1 MDLVS
6 IETPSENDLLE
17 ELIAGG
23 EISKIGPTKITSI
36 SEVILTVLEKNKT
49 ENARV
54 ITKLCSTIIG
64 VENQKSWALYSSR
77 KIEIFEFSRQI
88 FFIIITFKIAML
100 KYLNFRSKNHNL

>member
-23 EISKIGPTKITSI
+23 EISKIGPTRITSI

-54 ITKLCSTIIG
+54 ITKLFSTIFG
-64 VENQKSWALYSSR
+64 VENHKSLV
-77 KIEIFEFSRQI
+77 
-88 FFIIITFKIAML
+88 L
-100 KYLNFRSKNHNL
+100 HSKLQC